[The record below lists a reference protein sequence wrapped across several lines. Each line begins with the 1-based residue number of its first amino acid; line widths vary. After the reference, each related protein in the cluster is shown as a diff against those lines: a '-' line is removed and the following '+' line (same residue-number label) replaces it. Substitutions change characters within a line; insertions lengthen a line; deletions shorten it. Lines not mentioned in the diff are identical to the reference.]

1 MRHALLNTLSRLRR
15 DEKGASLVE
24 YGVALLVVV
33 TVGVGTISVLGGAT
47 AQNITDGVEVLQER
61 N

>member
-1 MRHALLNTLSRLRR
+1 MRQALLNTLARLHR

-33 TVGVGTISVLGGAT
+33 TVGVGTISLLGGAT
-47 AQNITDGVEVLQER
+47 AENIADGVSVLQDR

>member
-33 TVGVGTISVLGGAT
+33 TVGVGTISLLGGAT
-47 AQNITDGVEVLQER
+47 AENIADGVSVLQDR